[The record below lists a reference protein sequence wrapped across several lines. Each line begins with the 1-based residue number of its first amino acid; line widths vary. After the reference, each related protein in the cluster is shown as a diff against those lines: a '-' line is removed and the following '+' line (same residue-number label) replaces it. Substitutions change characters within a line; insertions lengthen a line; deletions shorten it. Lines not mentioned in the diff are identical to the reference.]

1 MAPPPASDDRTEV
14 SDMDIDDLVNKAKGA
29 LSNVSDDQIEDVAE
43 KVKDKTPDNVVGIV
57 DTAADFLKG
66 QND

>member
-1 MAPPPASDDRTEV
+1 
-14 SDMDIDDLVNKAKGA
+14 MDIDDLVNKAKDA

-43 KVKDKTPDNVVGIV
+43 KVKDKTPDNVDGIV